1 MIIMNIVYSKNKPEL
16 VYKFLRL
23 GLHFKQKK
31 ELIKFIEKIK
41 NKNKYKENEHY
52 SNISHKLIVFLYSEN
67 LKIKTSLKNIKKP
80 IMKYIRN
87 HRLNIDLTSPERIL
101 QTYRIYEISPL
112 TSCFNLQRELLDEE
126 MTECF
131 WYNWE
136 YYAYNCKWW
145 KEKMEKF
152 KHIKDDKKKEIIF
165 TNEDEMEDFYKN
177 NSYDIDELDF
187 DTRNKSTKKLNNNIG
202 LDDLLIDIDSDL
214 KLNLN
219 LSNKFELFKNKY

>member
-1 MIIMNIVYSKNKPEL
+1 M
-16 VYKFLRL
+16 YKFLRL

-80 IMKYIRN
+80 ITKFVEYLR
-87 HRLNIDLTSPERIL
+87 NIDFAKPNKVL
-101 QTYRIYEISPL
+101 QTYRLYGISEL
-112 TSCFNLQRELLDEE
+112 TNSFNLQRELLDEE

-131 WYNWE
+131 WYKWE
-136 YYAYNCKWW
+136 YYAIKCKWW
-145 KEKMEKF
+145 KEKM
-152 KHIKDDKKKEIIF
+152 DKYKYSKNEVSKEIEF
-165 TNEDEMEDFYKN
+165 LDDDEMEDFYRN

>member
-1 MIIMNIVYSKNKPEL
+1 
-16 VYKFLRL
+16 
-23 GLHFKQKK
+23 
-31 ELIKFIEKIK
+31 
-41 NKNKYKENEHY
+41 
-52 SNISHKLIVFLYSEN
+52 
-67 LKIKTSLKNIKKP
+67 
-80 IMKYIRN
+80 
-87 HRLNIDLTSPERIL
+87 
-101 QTYRIYEISPL
+101 
-112 TSCFNLQRELLDEE
+112 
-126 MTECF
+126 
-131 WYNWE
+131 
-136 YYAYNCKWW
+136 
-145 KEKMEKF
+145 MEKF

>member
-1 MIIMNIVYSKNKPEL
+1 MHIIVN
-16 VYKFLRL
+16 
-23 GLHFKQKK
+23 GGKK
-31 ELIKFIEKIK
+31 
-41 NKNKYKENEHY
+41 
-52 SNISHKLIVFLYSEN
+52 
-67 LKIKTSLKNIKKP
+67 
-80 IMKYIRN
+80 
-87 HRLNIDLTSPERIL
+87 
-101 QTYRIYEISPL
+101 
-112 TSCFNLQRELLDEE
+112 
-126 MTECF
+126 
-131 WYNWE
+131 
-136 YYAYNCKWW
+136 
-145 KEKMEKF
+145 KMEKF